1 MHRRRPRAAQRAFDS
16 GLGCSA
22 RRLGKVALR
31 AWQEH
36 ARETSALRQRVAEL
50 EKACEGLEQEN
61 DSLEQEND
69 SLQQENDLLK
79 VRM

>member
-1 MHRRRPRAAQRAFDS
+1 MHGRRPRAAQRAFES

-22 RRLGKVALR
+22 RGLGKVALR

-36 ARETSALRQRVAEL
+36 ARETSTLRQRVAEL

-69 SLQQENDLLK
+69 SLEQENDLLK